1 MVKRI
6 LALCLS
12 VMLSASALCACS
24 KKEDSSKEASSSNSS
39 QSSEQSSTEAK
50 EAPVPSLTIDGK
62 KQDTQNLVMMTVQ
75 GNDIGFDEFRYNY
88 YYFMSEYGSGY
99 HVTEEDI
106 AGLSDEEKSENFA
119 AFKNGLVQFMKGTYA
134 YIQYAKDNNIELT
147 EDEVKEC
154 EEEISGLKKEQGD
167 GFEDYLKNGY
177 LTEEYLLKLIKQS
190 KIADKVRKTFDVSD
204 DEFFDLIK
212 QSEIKDKIRET
223 FKLYDDF
230 FRPCRSDIYQV
241 RTILIPYG
249 YDLTPSDDYL
259 SQMGISDFS
268 SLSNDKKMSPLIYA
282 YTALS
287 DDDKTAQKKKAAA
300 HAEDITDKA
309 NSGEDFE
316 TLLSKYGFDGGM
328 TTYSKGYVIGDFYSL
343 YGEDFVKTLTD
354 LEVGEVSDPFEFV
367 YGYQILKRVAIDMDY
382 IKENLKSDTDDT
394 TSFKEEYQS
403 EKEYKT
409 LQDFMEKLKVE
420 EKDVLKN
427 LEYGDLT

>member
-24 KKEDSSKEASSSNSS
+24 KKEDSSKENSSSNSS
-39 QSSEQSSTEAK
+39 QSSEQSSTETK
-50 EAPVPSLTIDGK
+50 EAPAPSLTIDGK
-62 KQDTQNLVMMTVQ
+62 KQDTENLVMMTIQ
-75 GNDIGFDEFRYNY
+75 GNDITFDEFRYNY

-99 HVTEEDI
+99 HVTEEDMSE
-106 AGLSDEEKSENFA
+106 LSDKEKSENFA
-119 AFKNGLVQFMKGTYA
+119 AFKNGLIQFMKGTYA
-134 YIQYAKDNNIELT
+134 YTQYAKDNNIELT
-147 EDEVKEC
+147 ADEVKEC
-154 EEEISGLKKEQGD
+154 EEEIAGLKKEQGD
-167 GFEDYLKNGY
+167 GFEDYLKDGY
-177 LTEEYLLKLIKQS
+177 LTEDYLLKLIKQS
-190 KIADKVRKTFDVSD
+190 KIADKVRKTFEVND
-204 DEFFDLIK
+204 DEFIK
-212 QSEIKDKIRET
+212 ICE
-223 FKLYDDF
+223 
-230 FRPCRSDIYQV
+230 SDMYQV

-259 SQMGISDFS
+259 SQMGVSDFS
-268 SLSNDKKMSPLIYA
+268 SLSNDKKMSLLIQA
-282 YTALS
+282 YSELS
-287 DDDKTAQKKKAAA
+287 DDEKTKQKEKAAA
-300 HAEDITDKA
+300 HAEEIAERAK
-309 NSGEDFE
+309 SGEDFE

-328 TTYSKGYVIGDFYSL
+328 VTYSKGYVIGDFYSS
-343 YGEDFVKTLTD
+343 YGEEFIKTLTN
-354 LEVGEVSDPFEFV
+354 LKVGEVSDPFEFI

-409 LQDFMEKLKVE
+409 LQDFMETLNVE

>member
-99 HVTEEDI
+99 HVTEEDM

-147 EDEVKEC
+147 ADEVKEC

-177 LTEEYLLKLIKQS
+177 LTEDYLLKLIKQS

-204 DEFFDLIK
+204 DEFV
-212 QSEIKDKIRET
+212 KICEN
-223 FKLYDDF
+223 DDM
-230 FRPCRSDIYQV
+230 YQV

-287 DDDKTAQKKKAAA
+287 DDEKTEQKKKAAA

-367 YGYQILKRVAIDMDY
+367 YGYQILKRVEIDMDY

-409 LQDFMEKLKVE
+409 LQDFMETLKVE